1 LPFIHLDYNQNT
13 KLKIEKIPLTLVKE
27 VFAFKNNLALYY
39 ALNSENL
46 NKGMSVK
53 FFFVFI
59 GNLVILLCYENAKK
73 SSCPQ
78 SI

>member
-46 NKGMSVK
+46 NKGMSVN
-53 FFFVFI
+53 FF
-59 GNLVILLCYENAKK
+59 LLL
-73 SSCPQ
+73 
-78 SI
+78 